1 MNYKDHP
8 LAELFPLMPD
18 DELQALADDIKAN
31 GIKSKISIYEGKI
44 LDGRNRYRAC
54 KLAKVEPVFVEW
66 KGRDPLAH
74 VISLNLHRRQL
85 TAGQR
90 AIVAAKIA
98 DMGPGGDRVSDHS
111 ANLQNAVSQPAAAA
125 ALGVSTRSVSTAR
138 EIIDASPKKAAEV
151 AAGTKSLH
159 RAAEEIKQ
167 EAAKPQKK
175 SGLNLPVDDRG
186 VTLPAD
192 LVELW
197 NRRGEF
203 DEIAKL
209 ISKARVLLAD
219 AQKEDDRL
227 FLQVEFSTLLVQL
240 NAVYYS
246 VTSTKPIYVCPMCQ
260 GQGCRTCKKLGLIGK
275 FAFNQFVPAEIKK
288 ASER

>member
-66 KGRDPLAH
+66 KGKDPLAH

-98 DMGPGGDRVSDHS
+98 DMPHGGNRTPSKLHDVQLETTRAEAAEQMHVGKRTVDL
-111 ANLQNAVSQPAAAA
+111 ATAV
-125 ALGVSTRSVSTAR
+125 
-138 EIIDASPKKAAEV
+138 IKASPEKAAEV
-151 AAGTKSLH
+151 AAGTKSLY

-192 LVELW
+192 LVGLW

-275 FAFNQFVPAEIKK
+275 FAFNQFVPAEMKK